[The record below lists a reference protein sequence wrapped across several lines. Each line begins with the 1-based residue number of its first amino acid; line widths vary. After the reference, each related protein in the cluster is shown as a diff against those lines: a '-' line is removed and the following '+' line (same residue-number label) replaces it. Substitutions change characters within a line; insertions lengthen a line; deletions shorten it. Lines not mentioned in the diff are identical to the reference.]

1 MTDKHKPQSDTFA
14 ALRKEYVQHTLE
26 EVDMLDNPFD
36 QFNRWF
42 DDAVAAGVP
51 HANAMTLAS
60 ADSRGRPSIRLVLL
74 KGCDH
79 TGFVFFTNYDSR
91 KGEELAQNPHACLHF
106 SWMGMERQV
115 RIEGR
120 VVKTSAAESD
130 AYFAS
135 RPLGARHGAIAS
147 PQSQVIPN
155 REALEQRVAFVAREQ
170 GEHAKRPE
178 YWGGYRVIP
187 ERMEFWQGRESRL
200 HDRLQYR
207 LLPHQG
213 WIMERL
219 AP

>member
-1 MTDKHKPQSDTFA
+1 MTDKNKPQGDTFA

-26 EVDMLDNPFD
+26 EADMLDNPFD

-135 RPLGARHGAIAS
+135 RPLGAS